1 MPLGCP
7 LKRLEFTC
15 EDLDVKATSRKYEC
29 NHCHQKK
36 LGRAIP
42 TLYNHYIK
50 CPKVKDDKKNKY
62 DSNGQL
68 IGKEKGYSID
78 TANAFESIFFK
89 AAMHILRPDFK
100 PPPRED
106 WHGHILDS
114 TVAKVKKVTFHVCF
128 YNYLFTR
135 KFALLYIYLGNRKD
149 RFMHAIK

>member
-15 EDLDVKATSRKYEC
+15 EDLEVKAASRKYEC

-78 TANAFESIFFK
+78 TENIEIENDNITFLKTA
-89 AAMHILRPDFK
+89 ILQELK
-100 PPPRED
+100 IED
-106 WHGHILDS
+106 WGMEDLELD
-114 TVAKVKKVTFHVCF
+114 ACC
-128 YNYLFTR
+128 LDEM
-135 KFALLYIYLGNRKD
+135 KFNFRIMDELADLNLESVDEI
-149 RFMHAIK
+149 